1 MPVSITPLL
10 ADRLDISEERA
21 RSLLQTMLQELRRR
35 AEAEGVRLPEL
46 GTFREEG
53 GTLTFVPSP
62 SLRRRV
68 NLQYEGLTAEEL
80 SAPSEPPSLAV
91 SELDLEEEP
100 SGDDPDDVPTPTPV
114 EVEDDAGSE
123 QEPVPPAE
131 PQSSP
136 QGRTIDSFSIIGLVL
151 AFLFLLGAG
160 WFVLDR
166 TNVLAPGPDPG
177 SDLTAEQTS
186 PPPDTGSP
194 SDTVGSQ
201 QPGQDA
207 EEASDPDTEDA
218 EESPAKDW
226 GIVVASRSSRAAA
239 EATAEEY
246 RPRFDSVAVVEGTVN
261 DETWYRVAIGW
272 YASEAAAERA
282 LDEQTSALPSGAW
295 THRLR

>member
-21 RSLLQTMLQELRRR
+21 RSLLQTMLRELRRR
-35 AEAEGVRLPEL
+35 AESEGVRLPEL

-62 SLRRRV
+62 SLRRRI
-68 NLQYEGLTAEEL
+68 NRKYEGLTAEEL
-80 SAPSEPPSLAV
+80 SAPSEPPSPAV
-91 SELDLEEEP
+91 SELDVEEEP
-100 SGDDPDDVPTPTPV
+100 SGDGPDDGPTPTPV
-114 EVEDDAGSE
+114 EVGDDARSE
-123 QEPVPPAE
+123 QEPVPSSE
-131 PQSSP
+131 PPPSS

-194 SDTVGSQ
+194 SDTASSER
-201 QPGQDA
+201 PEPDA
-207 EEASDPDTEDA
+207 EETSDSDVTAP
-218 EESPAKDW
+218 PVKDW
-226 GIVVASRSSRAAA
+226 AIVVASRSSRAAA
-239 EATAEEY
+239 EAAAEEY
-246 RPRFDSVAVVEGTVN
+246 RTRFDSVSVVEGTV
-261 DETWYRVAIGW
+261 DGQAWHRVAIGW
-272 YASEAAAERA
+272 YPSEAAAERA
-282 LDEQTSALPSGAW
+282 LDEQASALPPGAW
-295 THRLR
+295 IHRLR

>member
-1 MPVSITPLL
+1 MPVSIAPLL

-35 AEAEGVRLPEL
+35 AESEGVRLPEL
-46 GTFREEG
+46 GIFREEG
-53 GTLTFVPSP
+53 DTLTFVPSP

-68 NLQYEGLTAEEL
+68 NLQYEGLTTEEL

-91 SELDLEEEP
+91 SELDVEEP
-100 SGDDPDDVPTPTPV
+100 SGDGPDDVPTPTPV
-114 EVEDDAGSE
+114 EVGDDARSE
-123 QEPVPPAE
+123 QEPVPSSE
-131 PQSSP
+131 PSPSS

-186 PPPDTGSP
+186 APPDTGSP
-194 SDTVGSQ
+194 SDTTGSQ

-207 EEASDPDTEDA
+207 EDT
-218 EESPAKDW
+218 PAKDW
-226 GIVVASRSSRAAA
+226 GIVVASRSSRATA
-239 EATAEEY
+239 EAMAEQY
-246 RPRFDSVAVVEGTVN
+246 RTLFDSVAVVEGTVN
-261 DETWYRVAIGW
+261 DQTWYRVAIGW

-282 LDEQTSALPSGAW
+282 LDEHASALPSRAW

>member
-1 MPVSITPLL
+1 MPVSIAPLL

-35 AEAEGVRLPEL
+35 AESEGVRLPEL
-46 GTFREEG
+46 GIFREEG
-53 GTLTFVPSP
+53 DTLTFVPSP

-68 NLQYEGLTAEEL
+68 NLQYEGLTTEEL

-91 SELDLEEEP
+91 SELDVEEP
-100 SGDDPDDVPTPTPV
+100 SGDGPDDVPTPTPV
-114 EVEDDAGSE
+114 EVGDDARSE
-123 QEPVPPAE
+123 QEPVPSSE
-131 PQSSP
+131 PPPSS

-194 SDTVGSQ
+194 SDTASSER
-201 QPGQDA
+201 PEPDA
-207 EEASDPDTEDA
+207 EETSDSDVTAP
-218 EESPAKDW
+218 PVKDW
-226 GIVVASRSSRAAA
+226 GIVVASRSSRATA
-239 EATAEEY
+239 EAMAEQY
-246 RPRFDSVAVVEGTVN
+246 RTLFDSVAVVEGTVN
-261 DETWYRVAIGW
+261 DQTWYRVAIGW

-282 LDEQTSALPSGAW
+282 LDEHASALPSRAW